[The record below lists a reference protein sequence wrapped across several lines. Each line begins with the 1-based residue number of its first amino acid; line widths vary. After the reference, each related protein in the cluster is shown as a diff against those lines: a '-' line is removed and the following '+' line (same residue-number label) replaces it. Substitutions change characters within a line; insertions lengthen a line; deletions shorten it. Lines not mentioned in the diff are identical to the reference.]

1 MYPYK
6 WLLLTWAQTANWFVA
21 ILAVGPLPTSSG
33 LCTSRIL
40 RREWS
45 EDTSLWLPLQGSVSS
60 GRSLTTTTAISRD
73 QDHGIS
79 SSLDWK
85 IVFPPWGLRVG
96 LYIHPPSCEL
106 QNAGPWHGH
115 SPRIGLVWPMKCG
128 LFFFFWMSCQYLK
141 MRDSSTSLD
150 FWFFS
155 WKMGLSDNFG
165 LDFSQGNSWLE
176 PSSGYSLWAAKAS
189 LPSFTSFML
198 LFWPHRHFQFGA
210 PDPRLFTPS
219 PAYLSPTSHRSGCP
233 PLPLSLFVYLNTF
246 HFVSQRT
253 WSWLYEINIIK

>member
-1 MYPYK
+1 M
-6 WLLLTWAQTANWFVA
+6 
-21 ILAVGPLPTSSG
+21 
-33 LCTSRIL
+33 
-40 RREWS
+40 
-45 EDTSLWLPLQGSVSS
+45 GSP
-60 GRSLTTTTAISRD
+60 GWTL
-73 QDHGIS
+73 
-79 SSLDWK
+79 
-85 IVFPPWGLRVG
+85 
-96 LYIHPPSCEL
+96 HPPTQLWVTKCWTLAWTQPKDRSCLAYEM
-106 QNAGPWHGH
+106 WF
-115 SPRIGLVWPMKCG
+115 I
-128 LFFFFWMSCQYLK
+128 FFFWMSCQYLK

-210 PDPRLFTPS
+210 PDLRLFTPS